1 MTQRRRPRA
10 TVVGVPVALQHEPV
24 SPDRDH
30 ALAPIERVSIFD
42 EILERLVEF
51 IIAEGLEPGD
61 RLPAERTLSERL
73 KVGRSTIREAMQ
85 VLRATGVVEA
95 STSGMTVGGGGT
107 TLLTRPLSWGLLM
120 NVRGGRELM
129 DARRVIEVGL
139 AGMAAARATR
149 QDLGA
154 IGSALAEMGASKRS
168 VEAFAGSDL
177 TFHLAVAKAAH
188 NFLLFHVVDTL
199 QHVIRTWIEQVAAN
213 RKGEESNWI
222 DEHRRVFVAI
232 RDGRVEEAEAAMN
245 VHLAAA
251 GVRLV
256 EVVHD
261 AQTRHPR

>member
-1 MTQRRRPRA
+1 M
-10 TVVGVPVALQHEPV
+10 
-24 SPDRDH
+24 
-30 ALAPIERVSIFD
+30 
-42 EILERLVEF
+42 EF

-73 KVGRSTIREAMQ
+73 KVGRFPAIREAMQ

-95 STSGMTVGGGGT
+95 STTGMTVGGGGA

-120 NVRGGRELM
+120 NVRGGQEEFV

-154 IGSALAEMGASKRS
+154 IKSGLAEMGASKRS
-168 VEAFAGSDL
+168 VEAFAESDL